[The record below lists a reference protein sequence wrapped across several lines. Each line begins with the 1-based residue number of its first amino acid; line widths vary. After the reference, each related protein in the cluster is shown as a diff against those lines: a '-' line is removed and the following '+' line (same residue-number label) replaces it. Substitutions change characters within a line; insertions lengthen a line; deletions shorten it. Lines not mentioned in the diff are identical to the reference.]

1 MHSKVLI
8 VARPAI
14 YTLGIH
20 NTTHLLYFNL
30 FWSSRLG
37 GILAAN
43 LSHIRRYLYLGRTG
57 IADVRII
64 PTITGL
70 LDQDLGPGK

>member
-8 VARPAI
+8 AARPAI

-30 FWSSRLG
+30 FGVAGSGVSSPPIFL
-37 GILAAN
+37 
-43 LSHIRRYLYLGRTG
+43 T
-57 IADVRII
+57 
-64 PTITGL
+64 
-70 LDQDLGPGK
+70 